1 VNDRLTRILLTGVLI
16 LLAAIFA
23 QPYINGGL
31 FSASGP
37 RPIAARGSLSDAE
50 RMTIEIFNS
59 ASPSVVQVVGHTE
72 TEHDVNPETS
82 ATSEEEEPSGVQ
94 TGTGFIWD
102 EAGHIVTNNHVV
114 EGTNAVAVRLSS
126 GETLTADVTGT
137 APAYDLAVVQL
148 HDARQLPKPLAV
160 GTSADLQ
167 VGQAAFAIGNPFG
180 LDESL
185 TTGVISALRRRLPIS
200 AGHELA
206 DVIQTDAAINPG
218 NSGGPLLDSSG
229 RLIGVTTAI
238 LSSSGSNAGIGF
250 AVPVDVVNRIVPQ
263 LIRNGRVPTPGIG
276 ILVASDA
283 ATAQLGADG
292 VVIVRVLPDSPAARA
307 GLHGVDPSTGNI
319 GDVIVEAN
327 GTRVHRLADL
337 TDQIE
342 KVGIGHQIAL
352 KVQRGDTTVSISVGV
367 EDTSKKA

>member
-1 VNDRLTRILLTGVLI
+1 MTDRLTRILLTGVLI
-16 LLAAIFA
+16 LLAALLA
-23 QPYINGGL
+23 QPYVNGSL
-31 FSASGP
+31 FSANSP

-50 RMTIEIFNS
+50 RTTIEIFNS
-59 ASPSVVQVVGHTE
+59 ASPSVVQVVGRTAADHE
-72 TEHDVNPETS
+72 VS
-82 ATSEEEEPSGVQ
+82 AEGEEPSDVQ

-102 EAGHIVTNNHVV
+102 QAGHIVTNNHVV
-114 EGTNAVAVRLSS
+114 EGTNAIAVRMSS
-126 GETLTADVTGT
+126 GETFEADVTGT
-137 APAYDLAVVQL
+137 APAYDLAVVRL
-148 HDARQLPKPLAV
+148 HDARQLPKPIAV

-238 LSSSGSNAGIGF
+238 LSASGSNAGIGF
-250 AVPVDVVNRIVPQ
+250 AIPVDVVNRIVPQ

-292 VVIVRVLPDSPAARA
+292 VVIVRVVPDSPAAHA

-327 GTRVHRLADL
+327 GTPVHRLADL

-352 KVQRGDTTVSISVGV
+352 KVQRGDSTVSISVGV